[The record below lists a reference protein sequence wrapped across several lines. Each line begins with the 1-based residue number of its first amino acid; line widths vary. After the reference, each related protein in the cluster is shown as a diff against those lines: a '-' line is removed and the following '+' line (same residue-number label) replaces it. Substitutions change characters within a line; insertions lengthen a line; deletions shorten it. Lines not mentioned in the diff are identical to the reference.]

1 VRLAELLIERKARYL
16 AVDHV
21 VETDGVTAEQVAR
34 DVVSL
39 ARGHAGW

>member
-1 VRLAELLIERKARYL
+1 
-16 AVDHV
+16 V
-21 VETDGVTAEQVAR
+21 VETDGETAGQAAR

>member
-1 VRLAELLIERKARYL
+1 MIRFT
-16 AVDHV
+16 
-21 VETDGVTAEQVAR
+21 TDGVTAQQVAR